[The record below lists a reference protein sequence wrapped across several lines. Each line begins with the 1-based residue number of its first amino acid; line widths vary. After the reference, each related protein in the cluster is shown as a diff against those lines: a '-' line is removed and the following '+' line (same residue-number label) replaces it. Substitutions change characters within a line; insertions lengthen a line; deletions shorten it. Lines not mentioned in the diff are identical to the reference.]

1 MNIQIRQGLL
11 NSIRF
16 KLVIGVLIFLIPF
29 IILLTYNNLY
39 AIDVVRDRV
48 ADSNKSIVALCM
60 KQINNNLAEMDKY
73 LADLAGTDTDLSII
87 ESYSNEDNSVL
98 ATVRLKNKIS
108 KDILLY
114 KSIDTLFIYSIPKQE
129 FIFATNGTNSS
140 GGLIDTKS
148 SMINIIK
155 NNLNPNSIFAE
166 GWLVKK
172 VGDEF
177 YLLRFLRK
185 SDTYVGGWVKA
196 DKLLTQQY
204 EGNLNENS
212 IFVFVTEQ
220 GEPMNYSKLVNE
232 NGIDLNQALENY
244 YLTGDKNKFIVIGEK
259 SEEGN
264 FSMAA
269 VTPDSKILSGFPYI
283 QIVLIFLAAATI
295 ILMPVYLFILRKT
308 VLLPLDRILSVM
320 KRIREGN
327 LDVRIEPVKT
337 SEEFQILDQ
346 TFNDMVT
353 QIQNLKIDIYEEKI
367 SRQKAELEHLQ
378 LQVKPHFFLNTL
390 NIMNTLA
397 RSKNYE
403 LLQEMS
409 LCLVEYF
416 RYMFRSNTAFVFL
429 KDELRHVQNYLRI
442 QELRFPKSLS
452 TEFMVPEFLFETP
465 IPPLI
470 IHTFVENTIKYS
482 VTLDE
487 PIKLSIRVD
496 FDESKA
502 RGGIKVTI
510 SDTGKG
516 FAEDILMKIKTGQKI
531 IDEQGEHI
539 GIRNVQ
545 RRLMLL
551 YNGQADFSCRNGE
564 YGGALVEML
573 IPLNT

>member
-1 MNIQIRQGLL
+1 MNVPIRQGLL

-16 KLVIGVLIFLIPF
+16 KLVIGVLILLMPF
-29 IILLTYNNLY
+29 IMLLIYNNFY
-39 AIDVVRDRV
+39 AVNVVRDQV
-48 ADSNKSIVALCM
+48 AGSNKSVVALCL
-60 KQINNNLAEMDKY
+60 KQIDNNLAEMDKY

-87 ESYSNEDNSVL
+87 ESYPDQDDSVL
-98 ATVRLKNKIS
+98 ATIRLKNKIS

-114 KSIDTLFIYSIPKQE
+114 KSIDALFIYSIPKQE
-129 FIFATNGTNSS
+129 FIFATNSSDSS
-140 GGLIDTKS
+140 GGLKDPDTS
-148 SMINIIK
+148 IINIIK
-155 NNLNPNSIFAE
+155 SNLNPNSFFAE

-172 VGDEF
+172 VGGEF
-177 YLLRFLRK
+177 YLLRLLKR
-185 SDTYVGGWVKA
+185 SNTYVGGWVKA

-204 EGNLNENS
+204 GSNLNENS

-220 GEPMNYSKLVNE
+220 GEAMNYSKLVHQ
-232 NGIDLNQALENY
+232 NGIDLNQALEKY
-244 YLTGDKNKFIVIGEK
+244 YLTGDKNKFLVVGEK

-283 QIVLIFLAAATI
+283 QIVLIFIAAATI
-295 ILMPVYLFILRKT
+295 VLMPVYLLILRKT
-308 VLLPLDRILSVM
+308 VVLPLNSILSTM
-320 KRIREGN
+320 KRIRKGN
-327 LDVRIEPVKT
+327 LDVRIQPVKT
-337 SEEFQILDQ
+337 SEEFQILNE

-367 SRQKAELEHLQ
+367 SRQRAELEHLQ

-397 RSKNYE
+397 RAKNYE

-429 KDELRHVQNYLRI
+429 KDELRHVKNYLRI
-442 QELRFPKSLS
+442 QELRFPKSLN
-452 TEFMVPEFLFETP
+452 TEFLIPEFLLETP

-482 VTLDE
+482 VTLDD
-487 PIKLSIRVD
+487 PIQLSIRID
-496 FDESKA
+496 FDESKTK
-502 RGGIKVTI
+502 GGIKITI
-510 SDTGKG
+510 RDTGKG
-516 FAEDILMKIKTGQKI
+516 FTEDILMKIKTGQKI

-545 RRLMLL
+545 RRLMIL
-551 YNGQADFSCRNGE
+551 YNGQADFSCRNEE
-564 YGGALVEML
+564 YGGAVVEML